1 MTSQA
6 DFGRCWKMTE
16 RPHDCCCRLND
27 VDIGQ
32 SWIHRLNYK
41 ADLGD
46 GITPASPIAPAPVR
60 LCDPGG
66 VEKPLLAERYA
77 SILLR
82 RPANLGENYFA
93 YHPIFV
99 HGSTS

>member
-1 MTSQA
+1 MQPGG
-6 DFGRCWKMTE
+6 F
-16 RPHDCCCRLND
+16 RPLLENDRATVRLLLLLND

-32 SWIHRLNYK
+32 WWIHRLNDK
-41 ADLGD
+41 AGLGD
-46 GITPASPIAPAPVR
+46 GITPANPIAPAPVR

-93 YHPIFV
+93 CHPIFV

>member
-1 MTSQA
+1 
-6 DFGRCWKMTE
+6 MTE
-16 RPHDCCCRLND
+16 RPYDCCCCLND

-32 SWIHRLNYK
+32 SWIHRLNDK
-41 ADLGD
+41 AGLGD
-46 GITPASPIAPAPVR
+46 RITPASPIAPAPVR

-82 RPANLGENYFA
+82 RPANLGENYLA
-93 YHPIFV
+93 CHGTFV